1 MELRADGSE
10 PCGAAKTLGPQ
21 GIHQPHHTSPLQ
33 AAPVPTSQ
41 WGLEASWCRG
51 LQFGPFSTHFHPPA
65 PGLAR
70 LRPSTGGGEPG
81 AIGARPPPGSQERV
95 GKAPRARRCGRKGTK
110 PTLLATRTASAGRC
124 EERESFS
131 PPFWCD
137 FTQKRGRGCPTPD
150 GGKHQLLLAPISEA
164 LRGAPCPARRELGR
178 LRGTARLGGRMNGAL
193 RLLGGE
199 AAAGVFTEATCVFGR
214 NVREADNRL
223 FGSTGQKSR
232 SCLGIRIQEGGKKSI

>member
-21 GIHQPHHTSPLQ
+21 SIHQPHHTSPLQ

-51 LQFGPFSTHFHPPA
+51 LQFGPFSTHFHLPP
-65 PGLAR
+65 PCLAR
-70 LRPSTGGGEPG
+70 LRPSTGGGTGSHRCPASSWQPG
-81 AIGARPPPGSQERV
+81 AGGEGSPG
-95 GKAPRARRCGRKGTK
+95 
-110 PTLLATRTASAGRC
+110 TAVR
-124 EERESFS
+124 EERNKADPFS
-131 PPFWCD
+131 NPHRICRPVRGEGGFQPPFWCD
-137 FTQKRGRGCPTPD
+137 FMQKRGRGRPTPD
-150 GGKHQLLLAPISEA
+150 GGKRQLLLAPISEA

-178 LRGTARLGGRMNGAL
+178 LRGTARLGGWMNGAL

-199 AAAGVFTEATCVFGR
+199 AAAGVFTEATRVFGR